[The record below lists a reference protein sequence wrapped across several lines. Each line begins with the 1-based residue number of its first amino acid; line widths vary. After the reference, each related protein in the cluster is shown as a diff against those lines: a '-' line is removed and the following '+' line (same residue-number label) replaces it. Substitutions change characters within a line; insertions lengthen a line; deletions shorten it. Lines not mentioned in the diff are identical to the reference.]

1 MPESTL
7 VAFQMVVYLEPLV
20 VFLER
25 PQLPEERK
33 IFSRILKAILVDQL
47 RRQRQT

>member
-1 MPESTL
+1 MSESTL
-7 VAFQMVVYLEPLV
+7 VSLQVVIYLEPLV

-33 IFSRILKAILVDQL
+33 IFSWILDAILAN
-47 RRQRQT
+47 